1 MAWYNFGSNKK
12 VELNTQPKIE
22 DKAGYFAFSTPF
34 VKIGK
39 GDLTKPYVD
48 VNLTGLKGFVRFG
61 ADNLFPHI
69 INQMYYT
76 SPLNGSIIEY
86 KKNAIIGGGYTID
99 ESDNSREKVDI
110 YTFIKKNKFNKEV
123 KNFTRDLIM
132 HDRVAAYIYSDD
144 SGKPYKM
151 VRVSPEKVR
160 VDAEKN
166 QAFISEDWL
175 RQSSINVIPMYE
187 YGTKIKKTLYY
198 FEKDTPGQDF
208 YPIPMYTSAFNWMYL
223 DGESSLLHK
232 SNIQE
237 SIYPS
242 LIIKRPKNFK
252 SPDEA
257 AKFHDALTRKKGSD
271 NAGFVWVLTA
281 DTKDMLPEVDTIQ
294 TSGNDKLFLQT
305 DERMDAS
312 ICRAHQ
318 IDPFI
323 MGIRVS
329 GKLGSGQ
336 ELEHSYLTFEK
347 NYVMPIREDLE
358 YIFNDFLSIF
368 GINKTLTINNY
379 QIVDGKIEDETIE
392 NDTDDENLI

>member
-1 MAWYNFGSNKK
+1 MAWYNFGSK
-12 VELNTQPKIE
+12 KIE
-22 DKAGYFAFSTPF
+22 ASTPAPVDDKAGYFAFSTPF

-48 VNLTGLKGFVRFG
+48 VNLTGMKGFIRFG
-61 ADNLFPHI
+61 ADNLFPQI

-86 KKNAIIGGGYTID
+86 KKNAIIGGGYTI
-99 ESDNSREKVDI
+99 EETNNSREKVDL
-110 YTFIKKNKFNKEV
+110 YTFIKRNKFNKEV

-132 HDRVAAYIYSDD
+132 HNRVAAYIYCDD

-151 VRVSPEKVR
+151 KRVSPEKVR
-160 VDAEKN
+160 IDANKEK
-166 QAFISEDWL
+166 AYISEDWL
-175 RQSSINVIPMYE
+175 RQTGIEVLPIYDGVNKYKKSVYYYE
-187 YGTKIKKTLYY
+187 I
-198 FEKDTPGQDF
+198 DTPGQDF
-208 YPIPMYTSAFNWMYL
+208 YPIPMYSNAFNWMYL

-242 LIIKRPKNFK
+242 LIVKRPKNFK
-252 SPDEA
+252 SPEEA
-257 AKFHDALTRKKGSD
+257 YKFHEALTRKKGSD

-281 DTKDMLPEVDTIQ
+281 DTKDMLPDVDTIQ

-336 ELEHSYLTFEK
+336 ELEHAYLTFEK
-347 NYVMPIREDLE
+347 NYVMPIREELE
-358 YIFNDFLSIF
+358 YIFNDLLFMF
-368 GINKTLTINNY
+368 GINQTLTINNY
-379 QIVDGKIEDETIE
+379 QIVDGEISDKTIE
-392 NDTDDENLI
+392 NDEDDENLI

>member
-1 MAWYNFGSNKK
+1 MAWYNLNSNKNK
-12 VELNTQPKIE
+12 VKMNNQTEE
-22 DKAGYFAFSTPF
+22 KAGYFAFSTPF

-48 VNLTGLKGFVRFG
+48 VNLTGLKGYIRFG
-61 ADNLFPHI
+61 ADNLFPQI

-86 KKNAIIGGGYTID
+86 KKNAVIGGGYTID
-99 ESDNSREKVDI
+99 ESDNAKNKVNL
-110 YTFIKKNKFNKEV
+110 YTFIKRNKFNKEV
-123 KNFTRDLIM
+123 KNWTRDLIM
-132 HDRVAAYIYSDD
+132 HDRIAAILYCDEK
-144 SGKPYKM
+144 GNPYKIK
-151 VRVSPEKVR
+151 RVSPEKIR
-160 VDAEKN
+160 LDANKEK
-166 QAFISEDWL
+166 AFISQDWL
-175 RQSSINVIPMYE
+175 RQNQVEIIDIYD
-187 YGTKIKKTLYY
+187 GTPKSKSLYY
-198 FEKDTPGQDF
+198 FEKETPGQDF
-208 YPIPMYTSAFNWMYL
+208 YPIPMYSSAFNWMYL

-242 LIIKRPKNFK
+242 LVVRRPKNFK

-257 AKFHDALTRKKGSD
+257 MKFQEALTRKKGAD

-336 ELEHSYLTFEK
+336 ELEHAYLTFEK
-347 NYVMPIREDLE
+347 NYVMPVREDLE
-358 YIFNDFLSIF
+358 YVFNDMLFIF
-368 GINKTLTINNY
+368 KINNTLTINNY
-379 QIVDGKIEDETIE
+379 QIVDGVIKDETIE

>member
-1 MAWYNFGSNKK
+1 MAGWFNFGKK
-12 VELNTQPKIE
+12 ETPITPVVD

-48 VNLTGLKGFVRFG
+48 VNFTGLKGFVRFG

-76 SPLNGSIIEY
+76 SPLNGAIIEF
-86 KKNAIIGGGYTID
+86 KKNAIIGGSYTI
-99 ESDNSREKVDI
+99 EEAVSAKEKVDL
-110 YTFIKKNKFNKEV
+110 YTFIKRNKFNKEA

-132 HDRVAAYIYSDD
+132 HNRVAAYIYCDD
-144 SGKPYKM
+144 KGMPYKM
-151 VRVSPEKVR
+151 KRISPEKVR
-160 VDAEKN
+160 IDANKEN
-166 QAFISEDWL
+166 AYISEDWL
-175 RQSSINVIPMYE
+175 RQTGIEVLPLYNGVD
-187 YGTKIKKTLYY
+187 KHKKSLYY
-198 FEKDTPGQDF
+198 YEIETPGQDF
-208 YPIPMYTSAFNWMYL
+208 YPIPMYSNSFNWMYL
-223 DGESSLLHK
+223 DGESSILHK

-242 LIIKRPKNFK
+242 LVVKRPKNFK
-252 SPDEA
+252 SPEEA
-257 AKFHDALTRKKGSD
+257 MKFQEALTRKKGGD

-281 DTKDMLPEVDTIQ
+281 DTKDMLPEVTTIQ

-336 ELEHSYLTFEK
+336 ELEHAYLTFEK
-347 NYVMPIREDLE
+347 NYVMPMREELE
-358 YIFNDFLSIF
+358 YIFNELLFIF
-368 GINKTLTINNY
+368 GINQTLTINNY
-379 QIVDGKIEDETIE
+379 QIVDGEIKDETIE
-392 NDTDDENLI
+392 NENDDENLI

>member
-12 VELNTQPKIE
+12 VELSEPINE
-22 DKAGYFAFSTPF
+22 KAGYFSFSTPF

-48 VNLTGLKGFVRFG
+48 VHLTGLNGYIRFG
-61 ADNLFPHI
+61 GDNLFPQI
-69 INQMYYT
+69 VNQMYYT

-86 KKNAIIGGGYTID
+86 KKNAIVGGGYTL
-99 ESDNSREKVDI
+99 SDIKDAREKVKL
-110 YTFIKKNKFNKEV
+110 YTFLKKNKFNKEV

-132 HDRVAAYIYSDD
+132 HDRVAIMVWSDD
-144 SGKPYKM
+144 SGVPYKM
-151 VRVSPEKVR
+151 ERVSPEKVR
-160 VDAEKN
+160 VDAYKN
-166 QAFISEDWL
+166 KAFISQDWL
-175 RQSSINVIPMYE
+175 RQTGIEIVDLYQIGVS
-187 YGTKIKKTLYY
+187 KKKCLYY
-198 FEKDTPGQDF
+198 YEKDTPGQDF
-208 YPIPMYTSAFNWMYL
+208 YPIPMYTSALNWMYL

-242 LIIKRPKNFK
+242 LVVRRPKNFK
-252 SPDEA
+252 SPEEA
-257 AKFHDALTRKKGSD
+257 QMFQDALIRKKGAD

-281 DTKDMLPEVDTIQ
+281 DTKDMLPEIDTIQ

-336 ELEHSYLTFEK
+336 ELEHAYLTFEK
-347 NYVMPIREDLE
+347 NYVMPMREELE
-358 YIFNDFLSIF
+358 YLFNDLLFIF
-368 GINKTLTINNY
+368 GISTTLTINNY
-379 QIVDGKIEDETIE
+379 QIVEGSIKDETIE